1 MAFSPLSEYNIFE
14 MGACLMA
21 GYKKIFT
28 DEEIEILLQNPYV
41 LKVTRHTINYTVEF
55 KRYVYYELLKG
66 RKTSEILRELGIDP
80 RMLGIGRVNML
91 KMNLFKEAGS
101 PKGLH
106 DMRETKAYV
115 ELAAKIRQLE
125 AELAYKNQEIEFL
138 KKIVSQTK
146 TAPVEP

>member
-1 MAFSPLSEYNIFE
+1 
-14 MGACLMA
+14 MA

-91 KMNLFKEAGS
+91 KMNLFTDLPLS
-101 PKGLH
+101 LTP
-106 DMRETKAYV
+106 
-115 ELAAKIRQLE
+115 LA
-125 AELAYKNQEIEFL
+125 
-138 KKIVSQTK
+138 
-146 TAPVEP
+146 

>member
-1 MAFSPLSEYNIFE
+1 
-14 MGACLMA
+14 MA

-106 DMRETKAYV
+106 DINCTLCQGHFGFY
-115 ELAAKIRQLE
+115 
-125 AELAYKNQEIEFL
+125 FL
-138 KKIVSQTK
+138 PFPHHFASSWPPFFGGTHSIATHFC
-146 TAPVEP
+146 